1 MEVLKDRV
9 DENIMVKTENDK
21 WDTIYQGEKNR
32 AKKIL
37 DCGIAQTGQV
47 PRSHKIWQKRQK
59 SEWIT

>member
-32 AKKIL
+32 AKITL
-37 DCGIAQTGQV
+37 YCGIA
-47 PRSHKIWQKRQK
+47 
-59 SEWIT
+59 

>member
-32 AKKIL
+32 AKKTL
-37 DCGIAQTGQV
+37 YCGIA
-47 PRSHKIWQKRQK
+47 
-59 SEWIT
+59 